1 MTRRDRRPTSNRG
14 VNITRRLRKT
24 ELHQLE
30 TASHISA
37 EGTIPVWR
45 RLRLSHKCGTIFLR
59 ITNGMTGRPSP
70 VAQRLPADRSE
81 SHLPPEDFSTVIEG
95 TSQHTSAIYSFR
107 ICATPV
113 AGGGGGG
120 QKHSPLGSA
129 YPIRIGACKARA
141 HRTGPASTTPMPAL
155 PNNRAGWCFSR
166 QRLTAPIRNETPR
179 FPRLTG
185 TKTPDFRA
193 HPKRITKNPHLKR
206 DLKTIGNSPPNQ
218 CDDRHPLREISAAGH
233 LDPSA
238 SRAVSEMRPD
248 PLTHA
253 HELDILHDINRLQAT
268 SYPGSEPIVQISCLP
283 RRTSLVN
290 KQ

>member
-113 AGGGGGG
+113 APQGEGENFLPPAP
-120 QKHSPLGSA
+120 HSAMCGCRRVRRGVPAAPKASLA
-129 YPIRIGACKARA
+129 TARRIGHIHAAHARLA
-141 HRTGPASTTPMPAL
+141 RSA
-155 PNNRAGWCFSR
+155 
-166 QRLTAPIRNETPR
+166 
-179 FPRLTG
+179 
-185 TKTPDFRA
+185 
-193 HPKRITKNPHLKR
+193 
-206 DLKTIGNSPPNQ
+206 GNS
-218 CDDRHPLREISAAGH
+218 HAGC
-233 LDPSA
+233 L
-238 SRAVSEMRPD
+238 SRS
-248 PLTHA
+248 
-253 HELDILHDINRLQAT
+253 Q
-268 SYPGSEPIVQISCLP
+268 GSPKGRVRCQS
-283 RRTSLVN
+283 RY
-290 KQ
+290 